1 MPYTEQTVQSVRP
14 WSDKTFSFTL
24 SRPQDFAFAS
34 GEFVT
39 LGLKREGKLIARAYS
54 IVSAA
59 NQPELE
65 FLSIHVPDGPLTS
78 QLVHVQP
85 GDSVWLNSK
94 PTGSLT
100 LNHVRPGRVLTMIAT
115 GTGLAPFMS
124 LVRDPQTY
132 ARFETVVLVHSVRT
146 VAELAYRDEL
156 ESRMNGRF
164 HYVPTVTREPF
175 PTPERGSVLFTSGAL
190 FEKLGL
196 PAADPAHDRVM
207 ICGNPEMTR
216 EMTDFLKAAGWTLTN
231 HRGIGNFTTELAFVT
246 HHA

>member
-1 MPYTEQTVQSVRP
+1 MPYSEQSVLSVRP

-24 SRPQDFAFAS
+24 SRPDDFAFAS

-39 LGLKREGKLIARAYS
+39 LGLKREGRLVARAYS
-54 IVSAA
+54 IVSPAR
-59 NQPELE
+59 QHDLE

-78 QLVHVQP
+78 QLAHIRP
-85 GDSVWLNSK
+85 GDRVWLNSK

-100 LNHVRPGRVLTMIAT
+100 LGHVLPGRMLYLLAT

-124 LVRDPQTY
+124 LVRDPDTF
-132 ARFETVVLVHSVRT
+132 ARFERVVLVHSVRT
-146 VAELAYRDEL
+146 AAELAYRDEL
-156 ESRMNGRF
+156 EARSGDHL

-175 PTPERGSVLFTSGAL
+175 STPERGSDLFRTGRLSQRL
-190 FEKLGL
+190 NL
-196 PAADPAHDRVM
+196 PAPDPEHDRVM

-216 EMTDFLKAAGWTLTN
+216 DMTRHLKDAGWTLTN

>member
-1 MPYTEQTVQSVRP
+1 MPYSEQAVLSVRP

-54 IVSAA
+54 IVSPADA
-59 NQPELE
+59 PELE

-100 LNHVRPGRVLTMIAT
+100 LDHVRPGRVLYMIAT

-124 LVRDPQTY
+124 LVRDPAAF
-132 ARFETVVLVHSVRT
+132 ARFEQAVLVHSVRT
-146 VAELAYRDEL
+146 EAELAYRAEL
-156 ESRMNGRF
+156 EARTTGRF
-164 HYVPTVTREPF
+164 HYVPTVTREAF
-175 PTPERGSVLFTSGAL
+175 PTPERGSVLFQSGAL
-190 FEKLGL
+190 AERLGL
-196 PAADPAHDRVM
+196 PQVDPEHDRVM
-207 ICGNPEMTR
+207 ICGNPDMTH
-216 EMTDFLKAAGWTLTN
+216 EMTDALKAAGWTLTN
-231 HRGIGNFTTELAFVT
+231 HRGIGNFSTELAFVT

>member
-1 MPYTEQTVQSVRP
+1 MPYSEQAVLSVRP
-14 WSDKTFSFTL
+14 WSDKTFSFTVK
-24 SRPQDFAFAS
+24 RPPGFEFAS

-59 NQPELE
+59 NEPELE

-85 GDSVWLNSK
+85 GDAVWLNSK

-100 LNHVRPGRVLTMIAT
+100 LEHVLPGRVLTMIAT

-124 LVRDPQTY
+124 LVRDPATY

-146 VAELAYRDEL
+146 VAELAYREEL
-156 ESRMNGRF
+156 ESRASGRF

-175 PTPERGSVLFTSGAL
+175 ATPERGSVLFTSGRL
-190 FEKLGL
+190 FETLGL
-196 PAADPAHDRVM
+196 PPADPEHDRVM

-216 EMTDFLKAAGWTLTN
+216 ELTTHLKDAGWTLTN
-231 HRGIGNFTTELAFVT
+231 HKGIGNFSTELAFVT

>member
-1 MPYTEQTVQSVRP
+1 MPYSEQAVLSVRP

-24 SRPQDFAFAS
+24 SRPHDFAFAS

-39 LGLKREGKLIARAYS
+39 LGLKREGRLVARAYS
-54 IVSAA
+54 IVSPAA
-59 NQPELE
+59 APELE

-78 QLVHVQP
+78 QLVQVRP
-85 GDSVWLNSK
+85 GDAVWLNSK

-100 LNHVRPGRVLTMIAT
+100 LDHVLPGRTLYMLAT

-124 LVRDPQTY
+124 LVRDPETF
-132 ARFETVVLVHSVRT
+132 ARFETAVLVHSVRA
-146 VAELAYRDEL
+146 VAELAYREEL
-156 ESRMNGRF
+156 EQRAGGRLR
-164 HYVPTVTREPF
+164 YAPTVTREPF
-175 PTPERGSVLFTSGAL
+175 DTPERGSVLFQSGAL

-196 PAADPAHDRVM
+196 PAADPEHDRVM

-216 EMTDFLKAAGWTLTN
+216 EMTDALKAAGWTLTN
-231 HRGIGNFTTELAFVT
+231 HRGVGNFSTELAFVT

>member
-24 SRPQDFAFAS
+24 SRPRDFDFAS

-39 LGLKREGKLIARAYS
+39 LGLKRDGRLIARAYS
-54 IVSAA
+54 IVSPAEA
-59 NQPELE
+59 PELE

-85 GDSVWLNSK
+85 GDAIWLNSK

-100 LNHVRPGRVLTMIAT
+100 LEHVLPGRVLYMIAT

-124 LVRDPQTY
+124 LVRDPATR
-132 ARFETVVLVHSVRT
+132 ARFDAVVLVHSVRT

-156 ESRMNGRF
+156 EARADSRF

-175 PTPERGSVLFTSGAL
+175 DTPGRGSTLFLSGRLAD
-190 FEKLGL
+190 KLGL
-196 PAADPAHDRVM
+196 PAADSEHDRVM

-216 EMTDFLKAAGWTLTN
+216 EMTETLKSRGWTLTN
-231 HRGIGNFTTELAFVT
+231 HRGVGNFTTELAFVT

>member
-1 MPYTEQTVQSVRP
+1 MPYTEQTVQTVRP

-59 NQPELE
+59 NEPELE

-94 PTGSLT
+94 PTGSLP
-100 LNHVRPGRVLTMIAT
+100 LDHVQPGRVLYMIAT

-124 LVRDPQTY
+124 LVRDPATFT
-132 ARFETVVLVHSVRT
+132 RFEQVVLVHSVRT
-146 VAELAYRDEL
+146 EAELAYRAEL

-175 PTPERGSVLFTSGAL
+175 PTPERGSALFLSGAL
-190 FEKLGL
+190 AGRLGL
-196 PAADPAHDRVM
+196 PAADPEHDRVM

-216 EMTDFLKAAGWTLTN
+216 EMTDALKENGWTLTN
-231 HRGIGNFTTELAFVT
+231 HRGVGNFSTELAFVT

>member
-39 LGLKREGKLIARAYS
+39 LGLKREGRLIARAYS

-85 GDSVWLNSK
+85 GDSVWLNGK

-100 LNHVRPGRVLTMIAT
+100 LDHVQPGRVLTMIAT

-124 LVRDPQTY
+124 LVRDPETH

-156 ESRMNGRF
+156 ESRVNGRF

-207 ICGNPEMTR
+207 ICGNPGMTR

>member
-1 MPYTEQTVQSVRP
+1 MPYSEQTVQSVRP

-24 SRPQDFAFAS
+24 SRPQGFEFAS

-59 NQPELE
+59 NESELE

-78 QLVHVQP
+78 QLAHVRP
-85 GDSVWLNSK
+85 GDAVWLNSK

-100 LNHVRPGRVLTMIAT
+100 LDHVLPGRVLVMIAT

-124 LVRDPQTY
+124 LVRDPETF

-146 VAELAYRDEL
+146 AAELAYREEL
-156 ESRMNGRF
+156 EARAGSRFR
-164 HYVPTVTREPF
+164 YVPTVTREAF
-175 PTPERGSVLFTSGAL
+175 PTPERGSVLFTSGKL
-190 FEKLGL
+190 FETLDL
-196 PAADPAHDRVM
+196 PAADPEHDRVM

-216 EMTDFLKAAGWTLTN
+216 EMTHHLKDAGWTLTN

>member
-1 MPYTEQTVQSVRP
+1 MPYSEQAVLSVRP

-39 LGLKREGKLIARAYS
+39 IGLKREGKLVARAYS
-54 IVSAA
+54 IVSPGDAS
-59 NQPELE
+59 ELE

-78 QLVHVQP
+78 QLVQVQP
-85 GDSVWLNSK
+85 GDSVWVNSK

-100 LNHVRPGRVLTMIAT
+100 LDHVRPGRGLYMIAT

-124 LVRDPQTY
+124 LVRDPVTF
-132 ARFETVVLVHSVRT
+132 ARFEHVVLVHSVRT
-146 VAELAYRDEL
+146 EAELAYREEL
-156 ESRMNGRF
+156 ESRTGGRF

-175 PTPERGSVLFTSGAL
+175 PTPDRGSVLFQSGAL
-190 FEKLGL
+190 TERLGL
-196 PAADPAHDRVM
+196 PAVDPEHDRVM

-216 EMTDFLKAAGWTLTN
+216 EMTDHLKAAGWTITN

>member
-1 MPYTEQTVQSVRP
+1 MPYSEQAVLSVRP

-39 LGLKREGKLIARAYS
+39 IGLKREGKLIARAYS
-54 IVSAA
+54 IVSPGDA
-59 NQPELE
+59 PELE

-78 QLVHVQP
+78 QLAQVRP
-85 GDSVWLNSK
+85 GDSVWVNSK

-100 LNHVRPGRVLTMIAT
+100 LEHVKPGRVLYMIST

-124 LVRDPQTY
+124 LVRDPATFE
-132 ARFETVVLVHSVRT
+132 RFEHAVLVHSVRT
-146 VAELAYRDEL
+146 VSELAYREEL
-156 ESRMNGRF
+156 EERSDGRF

-175 PTPERGSVLFTSGAL
+175 PTPERGSVLFQSGAL
-190 FEKLGL
+190 AGRLGL
-196 PAADPAHDRVM
+196 PAVDPENDRVM

-216 EMTDFLKAAGWTLTN
+216 EMTDHLKAAGWTITN

>member
-100 LNHVRPGRVLTMIAT
+100 LDHVRPGRVLIMIAT

-124 LVRDPQTY
+124 LVRDPETY

-156 ESRMNGRF
+156 ESRVNGRF

-231 HRGIGNFTTELAFVT
+231 HRGVGNFTTELAFVT

>member
-1 MPYTEQTVQSVRP
+1 MPYSEQAVLSVRP

-24 SRPQDFAFAS
+24 SRPEGFAFAS

-59 NQPELE
+59 NEPELE

-78 QLVHVQP
+78 QLVHVRP

-100 LNHVRPGRVLTMIAT
+100 LEHVQPGRVLYMIAT

-124 LVRDPQTY
+124 LVRDPATF

-146 VAELAYRDEL
+146 VAELAYREEL
-156 ESRMNGRF
+156 ESRAGSRF
-164 HYVPTVTREPF
+164 RYVPTVTREPF
-175 PTPERGSVLFTSGAL
+175 DTPERGSELFLSGAL
-190 FEKLGL
+190 AERLQV
-196 PAADPAHDRVM
+196 PATDPGHDRVM
-207 ICGNPEMTR
+207 ICGNPDMTR
-216 EMTDFLKAAGWTLTN
+216 EMTEALKSRGWTLTN

>member
-100 LNHVRPGRVLTMIAT
+100 LDHVRPGRVLIMIAT

-156 ESRMNGRF
+156 ESRVNGRF

-231 HRGIGNFTTELAFVT
+231 HRGVGNFTTELAFVT